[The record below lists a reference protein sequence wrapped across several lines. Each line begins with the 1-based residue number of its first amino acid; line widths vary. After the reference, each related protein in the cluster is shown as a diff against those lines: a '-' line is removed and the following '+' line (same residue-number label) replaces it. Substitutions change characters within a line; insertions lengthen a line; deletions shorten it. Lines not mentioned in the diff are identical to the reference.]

1 MAATLIAPDDVDLLG
16 PLLVAEIE
24 AYLRSLPAPSRAVAA
39 RPFTLDRLAVP
50 AVNPYGSVVQQWHHG
65 VQLPEPTLLD
75 RIRGRRRV
83 AQVTPAQHLDL
94 LSKYIHQHGWLQ
106 GALWDASGAVCIL
119 GAQLRILA
127 AGYST
132 PAVVE
137 RARELIGNE
146 IGYRGETG
154 PIDTWN
160 DAEGRQAA
168 DVHQLLRR
176 AAARTA

>member
-1 MAATLIAPDDVDLLG
+1 MATATLIAPDDVDLLG
-16 PLLVAEIE
+16 PVLVAEIE

-39 RPFTLDRLAVP
+39 RPLILDQAAP
-50 AVNPYGSVVQQWHHG
+50 AANPYGSVMQTWHHG
-65 VQLPEPTLLD
+65 IELPERTLLD
-75 RIRGRRRV
+75 RALGRRRV

-94 LSKYIHQHGWLQ
+94 VSKYIHQHGWLQ
-106 GALWDASGAVCIL
+106 GALWDESGAVCIL

-127 AGYST
+127 AGYSS

-160 DAEGRQAA
+160 DAKGRRAA

-176 AAARTA
+176 AAARA

>member
-1 MAATLIAPDDVDLLG
+1 MVATLTAPQTIDWASSLDLG

-24 AYLRSLPAPSRAVAA
+24 AYLRSLPAPASRAPV
-39 RPFTLDRLAVP
+39 LAPVLP
-50 AVNPYGSVVQQWHHG
+50 VNPYGQVIHSWHHG
-65 VQLPEPTLLD
+65 IELPEPTLLG
-75 RIRGRRRV
+75 RIRGRRPI

-94 LSKYIHQHGWLQ
+94 LSRYIHQHGWLQ

-127 AGYST
+127 AGYSS

-146 IGYRGETG
+146 IGYRRERG

-160 DAEGRQAA
+160 DTKGRRAAE
-168 DVHQLLRR
+168 VHQLLGPPPR
-176 AAARTA
+176 AH

>member
-1 MAATLIAPDDVDLLG
+1 VVATLTAPHAIDWASDLHLG

-24 AYLRSLPAPSRAVAA
+24 AYLRSLPTPAAPPV
-39 RPFTLDRLAVP
+39 LAPVP
-50 AVNPYGSVVQQWHHG
+50 PINQYGQVVQQWHHG
-65 VQLPEPTLLD
+65 IELPEPGLLD
-75 RIRGRRRV
+75 RLRGRRPV
-83 AQVTPAQHLDL
+83 AQVTPGQHLQL

-106 GALWDASGAVCIL
+106 GALWNDRGAVCIL
-119 GAQLRILA
+119 GAQLRIVQ

-154 PIDTWN
+154 PIDAWN
-160 DAEGRQAA
+160 DDPGRRAA
-168 DVHQLLRR
+168 DVHQLLQR
-176 AAARTA
+176 ATARTH